1 MCRCFVLQNAFR
13 DNSPTSGVSSNQTA
27 GTDPIIAHFIAHSE
41 ALVAMEFDNSGMLLV
56 TADRRG
62 HDFHVFR
69 IQPNPVGPSL
79 AAVHHL
85 YVLHRGD
92 TSAKVQNISLS
103 LDTRWVAVSTLR
115 GTTHVFPITPYGG
128 PMGVRTHTSL
138 HVVNKLSRFHR
149 SAGLS
154 AEGRSSSP
162 ISHSE
167 STTFT
172 QSLQPYHNPTLPP
185 FHRPTVVMPLAQ
197 LRQPFALG
205 SPPGSAT
212 LAGVKSVAGG
222 GSGSGSQRQRLSS
235 LSDDS
240 GKPLSVCAIFAK
252 SRSWL
257 LDPPNVTR
265 EAPHRMQRKAV
276 DSLFVMAGHGALI
289 QYDLDTKLVSSKT

>member
-1 MCRCFVLQNAFR
+1 
-13 DNSPTSGVSSNQTA
+13 
-27 GTDPIIAHFIAHSE
+27 
-41 ALVAMEFDNSGMLLV
+41 MEFDNSGMLLV

-85 YVLHRGD
+85 YILHRGD
-92 TSAKVQNISLS
+92 TCAKVQNITLS
-103 LDTRWVAVSTLR
+103 LDSRWVAVSTLR

-128 PMGVRTHTSL
+128 SMGVRTHTSL

-154 AEGRSSSP
+154 AEGRSNSP
-162 ISHSE
+162 ISHSD

-185 FHRPTVVMPLAQ
+185 FPRPTVVIPLAQ

-205 SPPGSAT
+205 SPPGSAA
-212 LAGVKSVAGG
+212 LAGVKSVAGVSV
-222 GSGSGSQRQRLSS
+222 SGPQRQRLSS
-235 LSDDS
+235 LSDDN

-289 QYDLDTKLVSSKT
+289 QYDLDTKLASSESYSFIFLECNLSQVENPF